1 MSRLCE
7 DHGGTMTSSRECA
20 NWGVNHMLRSIAG
33 FVGSFAI
40 LASLMVA
47 APAVV
52 VADDT
57 SCDGEMYGG
66 YYEKVYVPY
75 GAFCKLVGATVEG
88 DIDVMGRASLVAI
101 DIDVDGNI
109 KGEYAKKIVVR
120 DSNIEGNIQAKKTAF
135 VMVKSSFVDG
145 DVQADYA
152 KKIVVL
158 DSNIE
163 GNVQVKKTG
172 FMKVAK
178 SFVDGDVQAEYV
190 RTVLVLWS
198 RVYGNIQVDHAKL
211 VRLVDNHV
219 GGDIQTFKSYFSDK
233 DSFVNR
239 NKVEGNVQVFENRVP
254 FSIYGNEIY
263 GDLQC
268 KDNYPPPVGGNNWV
282 EGDKEDQCRYF

>member
-1 MSRLCE
+1 MVAPLLRPESVQVGE
-7 DHGGTMTSSRECA
+7 
-20 NWGVNHMLRSIAG
+20 NHMLRSIAG

-40 LASLMVA
+40 LVSLMVA

-57 SCDGEMYGG
+57 SCRGEMRG
-66 YYEKVYVPY
+66 YYDDVYVPY

-88 DIDVMGRASLVAI
+88 DIKLKGRASLVAI
-101 DIDVDGNI
+101 DSDVDGNI
-109 KGEYAKKIVVR
+109 QADYARRIVVR
-120 DSNIEGNIQAKKTAF
+120 GSNIEGNIQATKTRFMKVA
-135 VMVKSSFVDG
+135 KSFVDG

-152 KKIVVL
+152 RRIVVRG
-158 DSNIE
+158 SNIE
-163 GNVQVKKTG
+163 GNIQATKTR

-190 RTVLVLWS
+190 RTVKVLWS

-211 VRLVDNHV
+211 VRLVANDV
-219 GGDIQTFKSYFSDK
+219 GGDIQVDKSFFSYR

-239 NKVEGNVQVFENRVP
+239 NEVEGNVQVFENRVR
-254 FSIYGNEIY
+254 FAIYGNRIY

-268 KDNYPPPVGGNNWV
+268 KDNYPPPVGGNNMV
-282 EGDKEDQCRYF
+282 KGDKEDQCRRF

>member
-1 MSRLCE
+1 MSRRCE
-7 DHGGTMTSSRECA
+7 DHGGTLTSSRECA
-20 NWGVNHMLRSIAG
+20 NWGVSHMLRSIAG

-47 APAVV
+47 TPAAV

-57 SCDGEMYGG
+57 SCRGEMRG
-66 YYEKVYVPY
+66 YYDDVYVPY

-88 DIDVMGRASLVAI
+88 DIDVKGRASLVAI
-101 DIDVDGNI
+101 DSDVDGNI
-109 KGEYAKKIVVR
+109 QGDYAKKIVVR

-135 VMVKSSFVDG
+135 VKVAKSFVDG

-152 KKIVVL
+152 KRVVVL
-158 DSNIE
+158 GSNIE
-163 GNVQVKKTG
+163 GNIQATKTG

-190 RTVLVLWS
+190 RKVMVLWS

-211 VRLVDNHV
+211 VRLVGNDV
-219 GGDIQTFKSYFSDK
+219 GGDIQVDKSFFSHK

-239 NKVEGNVQVFENRVP
+239 NKVEGNVQVFENRVR
-254 FSIYGNEIY
+254 FSIYGNRIY

-268 KDNYPPPVGGNNWV
+268 KDNFPPPVGGNNMV
-282 EGDKEDQCRYF
+282 EGDKEDQCRRF